1 MSETDS
7 TKPHPE
13 PHSTPAETTTGAS
26 SNGHANGSQA
36 AMGDN
41 PGAQAAAESEV
52 FAEDDLG
59 QKLTEAQAKAAEY
72 YDAFLRAKAEHENIR
87 RRAAE
92 DVAKAHKFAV
102 ESFAESMV
110 PVADSLE
117 AALAN
122 NSTDITA
129 VRSGVELTLKQLNS
143 AFEKS
148 KLIAISPVGEKF
160 DPNKHQA
167 ISMVPAPDG
176 IAPNHVVTVLQKG
189 YLIADRVL
197 RPALVVV
204 SQG

>member
-1 MSETDS
+1 MSEPVQKNPD
-7 TKPHPE
+7 
-13 PHSTPAETTTGAS
+13 
-26 SNGHANGSQA
+26 SNGPVPDNANADTTADVGQAAQGESQA
-36 AMGDN
+36 
-41 PGAQAAAESEV
+41 EIV
-52 FAEDDLG
+52 EDDLG
-59 QKLTEAQAKAAEY
+59 SKLTEAQAKAAEY
-72 YDAFLRAKAEHENIR
+72 YDAFLRAKADQENIR

-122 NSTDITA
+122 DSADIEL
-129 VRSGVELTLKQLNS
+129 VRNGVGLTLKQLNS
-143 AFEKS
+143 AFEKA
-148 KLIAISPVGEKF
+148 KLIAINPVGEKF

-167 ISMVPAPDG
+167 ISMVPAPEG

-189 YLIADRVL
+189 YLIAERVL

-204 SQG
+204 AQG